1 MKSTRFSPNRAI
13 SLSVNLHV
21 LNLWHSYTVESPKTD
36 TPRNGQPPTT
46 DKKYPYKISD
56 TDPSNLNI
64 SRFYTL

>member
-1 MKSTRFSPNRAI
+1 MKSTRFSPNRTI

-46 DKKYPYKISD
+46 DKPRC
-56 TDPSNLNI
+56 TD
-64 SRFYTL
+64 